1 MASLQARPLQN
12 PLSLVAT
19 VTCIILSSVSHELK
33 AQPAPSIAPSVMNCS
48 AAGKEPIDIASPGS
62 GRIALIIT
70 NQNYPVE
77 VGRLEATHND
87 GETVCKALV
96 ALGFSVR
103 HVKDADL
110 ETFQREIQGYKHRLS
125 RLEGIPGERASFFYF
140 SGHGAAAE
148 EGGAN
153 YLIPVAA
160 SIRRRADL
168 VVQGVNLDELI
179 KQVQETARQFQVISN
194 FVIIDACRNP
204 AFAAGSRSTA
214 RGFTPVAE
222 QSGVMVAF
230 STAPGRTA
238 VDADFYS
245 KALARELQ
253 VPNRDAFLAFREVR
267 RSVLNATNGH
277 QFPWTHDGLINEFIF
292 VTDANAPTK
301 QASSAPAGRPIL
313 IEDDKPV
320 LVDCN
325 VCPRLRRIDPPA
337 PAPGSTEPL
346 IRSYALGMHEVTFE
360 DWQACIDDRACAG
373 LMPSDSGFGRG
384 KHPVINVS
392 RAEVQL
398 YVDWLNKRSG
408 QSYPYRLPTEPEW
421 DYAARDGKPVALI
434 NDADAKTLC
443 TFAHASLPVVAGAT
457 ACAEHS
463 LRGTLEVGRLKPNPA
478 GLYDMAGNVWE
489 WVETCFAD
497 RSSPRSTGD
506 PCDRVLRGGSWHSG
520 IDDLKIA
527 ARKRAPIALSGR
539 TIGFR
544 VARDVD

>member
-1 MASLQARPLQN
+1 MTSLQAR
-12 PLSLVAT
+12 SLRNLLVLVGT
-19 VTCIILSSVSHELK
+19 VFCITLSSMSNQLK
-33 AQPAPSIAPSVMNCS
+33 AQPAPSIARPVESCS
-48 AAGKEPIDIASPGS
+48 ASGKEPIDIPAPGS

-70 NQNYPVE
+70 NQDYPLE

-87 GETVCKALV
+87 GETVCRALV

-110 ETFQREIQGYKHRLS
+110 EAFQREIQGYKHRLS

-160 SIRRRADL
+160 TIRRRAEL

-179 KQVQETARQFQVISN
+179 KQIQDTARQFQVVSN
-194 FVIIDACRNP
+194 FVVIDACRNP
-204 AFAAGSRSTA
+204 AFAAGSRSAA

-267 RSVLNATNGH
+267 RVVLNATNGH

-292 VTDANAPTK
+292 LKDANAPIK
-301 QASSAPAGRPIL
+301 QSASAPNPKSIL

-320 LVDCN
+320 LVDCD
-325 VCPRLRRIDPPA
+325 VCPRLRRIDPPP
-337 PAPGSTEPL
+337 PASGSKEPL
-346 IRSYALGMHEVTFE
+346 IRSFALGMNEITFE
-360 DWQACIDDRACAG
+360 DWQACVDDRGCAG
-373 LMPSDSGFGRG
+373 TTPSDSGFGRG

-392 RAEVQL
+392 RADLQL
-398 YVDWLNKRSG
+398 YLDWLSKRSG
-408 QSYPYRLPTEPEW
+408 QPYPYRLPTEAEW
-421 DYAARDGKPVALI
+421 DYAARDGKPVELI
-434 NDADAKTLC
+434 NNADAKTLC
-443 TFAHASLPVVAGAT
+443 GYAHARLPVVAGAA
-457 ACAEHS
+457 ACAERP

-478 GLYDMAGNVWE
+478 GLYDMAGNVSE
-489 WVETCFAD
+489 WAETCFAD
-497 RSSPRSTGD
+497 RSTPKSAGD

-520 IDDLKIA
+520 VDELKIA
-527 ARKRAPIALSGR
+527 ARKRAPVALSGR

>member
-1 MASLQARPLQN
+1 
-12 PLSLVAT
+12 
-19 VTCIILSSVSHELK
+19 VSHQLK
-33 AQPAPSIAPSVMNCS
+33 AQPAPPIAAQVDSCS
-48 AAGKEPIDIASPGS
+48 AAGKEPIDIPVAGS

-70 NQNYPVE
+70 NQDYPVE
-77 VGRLEATHND
+77 VGRLEATHSD
-87 GETVCKALV
+87 GETVCRALV

-110 ETFQREIQGYKHRLS
+110 AAFQREIQGFKHRLS

-160 SIRRRADL
+160 TIRRRAEL

-179 KQVQETARQFQVISN
+179 KQIQETARQFQVISN
-194 FVIIDACRNP
+194 FVVIDACRNP

-245 KALARELQ
+245 KALAREIQ

-292 VTDANAPTK
+292 VADANAPTK
-301 QASSAPAGRPIL
+301 QASSAPTTRPIL

-320 LVDCN
+320 LVDCD
-325 VCPRLRRIDPPA
+325 VCPRLRRIDPPP
-337 PAPGSTEPL
+337 PAPGSKEQL
-346 IRSYALGMHEVTFE
+346 IRSFALGMHEVTFE
-360 DWQACIDDRACAG
+360 DWQACVDDRGCAG
-373 LMPSDSGFGRG
+373 ITPSDSGFGRG

-392 RAEVQL
+392 RADVQL
-398 YVDWLNKRSG
+398 YLDWLSKRSG
-408 QSYPYRLPTEPEW
+408 QPYSYRLPTEAEW

-434 NDADAKTLC
+434 NNADARTLC
-443 TFAHASLPVVAGAT
+443 AFAHARLPLVAGAA

-463 LRGTLEVGRLKPNPA
+463 ARGTLEVGRLKPNAA

-489 WVETCFAD
+489 WAETCFAD
-497 RSSPRSTGD
+497 RSTPKSAGD

-520 IDDLKIA
+520 VDELKIA
-527 ARKRAPIALSGR
+527 ARKRAPVALSGR

>member
-1 MASLQARPLQN
+1 MASLQAR
-12 PLSLVAT
+12 SLWNLLAVVGA
-19 VTCIILSSVSHELK
+19 VFYIILSSPSHQLK
-33 AQPAPSIAPSVMNCS
+33 AQAAPSIAAQVDSCS
-48 AAGKEPIDIASPGS
+48 ASGKEPIEIPVAGS

-70 NQNYPVE
+70 NQDYPVE
-77 VGRLEATHND
+77 VGRLEATHSD
-87 GETVCKALV
+87 GETVCRALV

-110 ETFQREIQGYKHRLS
+110 DTFQREIQGYKHRLS

-160 SIRRRADL
+160 TIRRRAEL

-179 KQVQETARQFQVISN
+179 KQIQETARQFQVNSN
-194 FVIIDACRNP
+194 FVVIDACRNP
-204 AFAAGSRSTA
+204 AFAAGSRSAA

-222 QSGVMVAF
+222 QSGVMIAF

-245 KALARELQ
+245 KALAREIQ

-267 RSVLNATNGH
+267 RAVLSGTNGH

-292 VTDANAPTK
+292 LKDANAPIK
-301 QASSAPAGRPIL
+301 QATSAPNPRPIL

-320 LVDCN
+320 LVDCD
-325 VCPRLRRIDPPA
+325 VCPRLRRIDPPP
-337 PAPGSTEPL
+337 PASGSKELL
-346 IRSYALGMHEVTFE
+346 IRSFALGMNEVTFE
-360 DWQACIDDRACAG
+360 DWQACVDDRSCAG
-373 LMPSDSGFGRG
+373 MTPSDSGFGRG

-392 RAEVQL
+392 RADVQL
-398 YVDWLNKRSG
+398 YLDWLSKQSG
-408 QSYPYRLPTEPEW
+408 QPYPYRLPTEAEW
-421 DYAARDGKPVALI
+421 DYAARDGKPVELI
-434 NDADAKTLC
+434 NNADAKTLC
-443 TFAHASLPVVAGAT
+443 AFAHARLPVVAGAA
-457 ACAEHS
+457 ACAEPA
-463 LRGTLEVGRLKPNPA
+463 LRGTLDVGRLKPNPA

-497 RSSPRSTGD
+497 RSTPKSAGD

-527 ARKRAPIALSGR
+527 ARKRAPIGLSGR